1 MKYEKITNI
10 QQLKEKKFSDC
21 FIHLGVAR
29 SSKEIE
35 YEEPTKTFIIWHS
48 IDDTYQELS
57 THELLQTNIGK
68 AIKQGNFYRRVY
80 EKIN

>member
-1 MKYEKITNI
+1 MNYTKITNI
-10 QQLKEKKFSDC
+10 EQLKDKEFSDC

-35 YEEPTKTFIIWHS
+35 YHKPTGTFIIWHS

-68 AIKQGNFYRRVY
+68 AIENGNFYRREY
-80 EKIN
+80 EKTN

>member
-1 MKYEKITNI
+1 MNYTKITNI
-10 QQLKEKKFSDC
+10 EQLKDKKFSDC

-35 YEEPTKTFIIWHS
+35 YHKPTETFIIWHS

-57 THELLQTNIGK
+57 TDELLQTNIGR
-68 AIKQGNFYRRVY
+68 AINDGNFYRIVY
-80 EKIN
+80 D